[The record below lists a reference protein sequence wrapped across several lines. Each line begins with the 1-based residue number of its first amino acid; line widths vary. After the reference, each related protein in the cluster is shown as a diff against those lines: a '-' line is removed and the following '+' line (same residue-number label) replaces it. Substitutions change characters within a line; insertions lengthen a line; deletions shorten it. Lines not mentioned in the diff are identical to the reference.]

1 MAPKVGAVGQRF
13 VIDLKHNVIHGVSI
27 FNIGAGGDIVC
38 NIHNAGIVVADAD
51 FFFGAAHAVRIEACK
66 RARRNGDVAEASTH
80 FCKCGFHP
88 DAYIRCAA
96 DDVRK
101 LAVTCIDFQQVQFF
115 RFGVGFD
122 RFDFGDHNAGKVF
135 AFLKNFIFHF
145 GGGQRKAVD

>member
-13 VIDLKHNVIHGVSI
+13 VIDLKHNVIHGVGV
-27 FNIGAGGDIVC
+27 FDIGAGGNIVGD
-38 NIHNAGIVVADAD
+38 IHNAGIVVADAD
-51 FFFGAAHAVRIEACK
+51 FFFGTAHAVRVIPCK
-66 RARRNGDVAEASTH
+66 RTRRNGNVAEASTH

-88 DAYIRCAA
+88 DAYIGCAA
-96 DDVRK
+96 DDVCQFS
-101 LAVTCIDFQQVQFF
+101 VTGIDFQQVQFF

>member
-13 VIDLKHNVIHGVSI
+13 VIDLKHNIIHGVSI
-27 FNIGAGGDIVC
+27 FNIGAGGNIVC

-80 FCKCGFHP
+80 FCKRGFHP

-96 DDVRK
+96 DNVRK
-101 LAVTCIDFQQVQFF
+101 LAVAGIDF
-115 RFGVGFD
+115 
-122 RFDFGDHNAGKVF
+122 
-135 AFLKNFIFHF
+135 
-145 GGGQRKAVD
+145 